1 MSLITELREIAQH
14 RAEECAGPPAFI
26 RSSPPSFVEWRAA
39 DALEESLAIARE
51 LARLARCMDAP
62 APGSIG
68 TQIARLED
76 LERRV
81 GIRE

>member
-1 MSLITELREIAQH
+1 MGGATVSLIDRLRVRQCLGDDGL
-14 RAEECAGPPAFI
+14 RQD
-26 RSSPPSFVEWRAA
+26 AA
-39 DALEESLAIARE
+39 TALEEALAIARE

-62 APGSIG
+62 PERSIG
-68 TQIARLED
+68 TQVALLED